1 MLAFGLMLS
10 DKHLEPTQHLR
21 QALGY
26 LVTPVQW
33 ISSIPARI
41 GGWAGNTARSHA
53 SLLDE
58 NATLRTEALILQ
70 QKVQQMAAMSAENN
84 RLRELLNTSE
94 QMDDEVLVAEMI
106 GVDPDPYTHHIIVN
120 KGEQDG
126 VYKGQPVLD
135 AQGLMGQVIEV
146 LPYTSRVILIADSNH
161 AIPVQVNRNGVRAIA
176 VGSGQLSELVL
187 IYVPDTADI
196 KAGDLLVSSG
206 LGNRFPQGYPVGVIK
221 SVEHDPGEPFAIVSA
236 EPSAHLDRSRHLLL
250 VFSQDSQLPEP
261 NVLPAESVPE
271 ETPAPEREVA
281 P

>member
-10 DKHLEPTQHLR
+10 DKHLEPIQYLR
-21 QALGY
+21 QGLGY

-33 ISSIPARI
+33 ISSIPARV

-53 SLLDE
+53 SLLEE
-58 NATLRTEALILQ
+58 NATLKTEALILQ

-120 KGEQDG
+120 KGELDG

-176 VGSGQLSELVL
+176 VGSGQLNELVL

-196 KAGDLLVSSG
+196 KAGDMLVSSG
-206 LGNRFPQGYPVGVIK
+206 LGSRFPRGYPVGVIK

-236 EPSAHLDRSRHLLL
+236 EPSAYLDRSRHLLL
-250 VFSQDSQLPEP
+250 VFSQDSHLPEP
-261 NVLPAESVPE
+261 NVLPTEAAPEEKPVPE
-271 ETPAPEREVA
+271 TEVVQ
-281 P
+281 